1 MFIFVHILFPSLP
14 NSLLLKSSCTTFE
27 MKGTF
32 FFLMKSHENKK
43 VPVKTFMKSSSMS
56 IENIN
61 VVLVS
66 FAPSLLAPDSE
77 ISSYMHETGK
87 T

>member
-1 MFIFVHILFPSLP
+1 
-14 NSLLLKSSCTTFE
+14 
-27 MKGTF
+27 
-32 FFLMKSHENKK
+32 MKSHENKK